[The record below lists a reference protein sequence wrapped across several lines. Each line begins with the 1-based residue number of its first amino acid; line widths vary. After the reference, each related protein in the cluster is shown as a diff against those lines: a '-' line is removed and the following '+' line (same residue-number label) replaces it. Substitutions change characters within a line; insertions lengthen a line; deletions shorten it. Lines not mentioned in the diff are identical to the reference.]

1 MKDCETNLRGY
12 LLTKNKSYLEKYT
25 DALNGVDINM
35 TVLKKKAADNQE
47 QVINY
52 NYLYNALKL
61 KQSFMNHLAKAQAEG
76 NINSNFKLGK
86 RYMDYKLF
94 IWHSFI

>member
-1 MKDCETNLRGY
+1 
-12 LLTKNKSYLEKYT
+12 
-25 DALNGVDINM
+25 
-35 TVLKKKAADNQE
+35 
-47 QVINY
+47 
-52 NYLYNALKL
+52 
-61 KQSFMNHLAKAQAEG
+61 MNHLAKAQAEG